1 MKDKQPI
8 LSICIPTYN
17 RAEIL
22 RQSLQQIVPQLSKIN
37 EGELEIFISD
47 NCSPDNTKSVVA
59 DYIKQGAP
67 ITYSRNDENIG
78 GARNFLKCIQWASG
92 KYIYLLGDD
101 DLLGKNAIYDLLNI
115 LRSKDYGL
123 IYINT
128 RTRDKFNNGIEEIKD
143 INSFIKQVSYFYT
156 FMSGCIFRKDAVP
169 RVSNPEQYL
178 DTCFIQIP
186 FYLKSTLMY
195 SLNAVVSIP
204 IFEETGLAAKSNG
217 GYNFFEVFVQNYLTI
232 MGEYIQNVDLMK
244 WLKKDIWPF
253 VWMYT
258 RRLLIDKNV
267 VNFKVENGW
276 KILFQYYSKEWYFW
290 WTLFKYPFG
299 SMRRIIMKGLKR

>member
-1 MKDKQPI
+1 
-8 LSICIPTYN
+8 
-17 RAEIL
+17 
-22 RQSLQQIVPQLSKIN
+22 
-37 EGELEIFISD
+37 
-47 NCSPDNTKSVVA
+47 
-59 DYIKQGAP
+59 
-67 ITYSRNDENIG
+67 
-78 GARNFLKCIQWASG
+78 
-92 KYIYLLGDD
+92 
-101 DLLGKNAIYDLLNI
+101 
-115 LRSKDYGL
+115 
-123 IYINT
+123 
-128 RTRDKFNNGIEEIKD
+128 
-143 INSFIKQVSYFYT
+143 
-156 FMSGCIFRKDAVP
+156 
-169 RVSNPEQYL
+169 
-178 DTCFIQIP
+178 
-186 FYLKSTLMY
+186 MY